1 MDVISWRVSVAHT
14 GQICYIVFNTA
25 TQKGRNKMLEEL
37 SDKRSVRVV
46 TTGSDMNGWEV
57 RTLHPITGVQIT
69 RGIGS
74 SRSSARE
81 DAGLTPT
88 RLTSTTSR
96 R

>member
-1 MDVISWRVSVAHT
+1 MH
-14 GQICYIVFNTA
+14 
-25 TQKGRNKMLEEL
+25 LEEL
-37 SDKRSVRVV
+37 SDKRSVKVV
-46 TTGSDMNGWEV
+46 ITGSDTEGWEV

-69 RGIGS
+69 RGFGS

-88 RLTSTTSR
+88 RLTSATKR